1 MIYCLCLEILI
12 VGYVEAPLY
21 KINEMFETIQG
32 EGVFTGVPA
41 VFVRLQECP
50 VGCAW
55 CDTKQTWDATPQD
68 ERPLAEVLAKTS
80 DSPTWCS
87 VSAADIVNQYQ
98 ASGFTAKHIVITGGE
113 PCIYDLIPL
122 TEAFE
127 VLGCEC
133 QIETSGTSE
142 VKVTPNTWVTVSPKV
157 AMKGK
162 LPILKSAFLRANEI
176 KHPVGTQKD
185 IDHLDDLIETFG
197 TADKA
202 IVALQPISQK
212 DRATQLCIETCVARN
227 WRLSIQ
233 THKYLSIA

>member
-1 MIYCLCLEILI
+1 M
-12 VGYVEAPLY
+12 Y

-55 CDTKQTWDATPQD
+55 CDTKQTWEALPED
-68 ERPLAEVLAKTS
+68 ERSIGDILVKTA

-87 VSAADIVNQYQ
+87 VSAQDIVNQYHQ
-98 ASGFTAKHIVITGGE
+98 QGYSAKHIVITGGE
-113 PCIYDLIPL
+113 PCIYDLRPL

-127 VLGCEC
+127 SIGCQC
-133 QIETSGTSE
+133 QIETSGTSPVLATE
-142 VKVTPNTWVTVSPKV
+142 NTWVTVSPKV

-162 LPILKSAFLRANEI
+162 LPVLDSALLRANEI
-176 KHPVGTQKD
+176 KHPVATEKD
-185 IDHLDDLIETFG
+185 IDQLDALIERAKVPAT
-197 TADKA
+197 TV
-202 IVALQPISQK
+202 IALQPISQK
-212 DRATQLCIETCVARN
+212 ARATQLCIDVCVARN
-227 WRLSIQ
+227 WRLSVQ

>member
-1 MIYCLCLEILI
+1 M
-12 VGYVEAPLY
+12 Y

-32 EGVFTGVPA
+32 EGVFTGVPS
-41 VFVRLQECP
+41 VFVRLQVCP
-50 VGCAW
+50 VGCSW

-68 ERPLAEVLAKTS
+68 ERPLDEIMAKTADSSTWSLVQVS
-80 DSPTWCS
+80 D
-87 VSAADIVNQYQ
+87 VIAQYHAQ
-98 ASGFTAKHIVITGGE
+98 GYQAKHIVITGGE
-113 PCIYDLIPL
+113 PCLYDLRPL

-127 VLGCEC
+127 SLGCRC

-142 VKVTPNTWVTVSPKV
+142 VKVSDLTWVTVSPKI

-162 LPILKSAFLRANEI
+162 LPVLPQALERANEI

-185 IDHLDDLIETFG
+185 IDQLDRLLA
-197 TADKA
+197 TAALSPDTV
-202 IVALQPISQK
+202 IALQPVSQK
-212 DRATQLCIETCVARN
+212 PRATQLCIATCIERN